1 MSADKDRE
9 PGPLSSEAMK
19 REEWRGGERIL
30 QKEDVSGHT
39 PPASESDAAKE
50 DEGPGGTP
58 SAASIIPPPG

>member
-19 REEWRGGERIL
+19 REEWRGGETIL

-39 PPASESDAAKE
+39 PPASEGDAAE
-50 DEGPGGTP
+50 LNERSEGTHSPARTI
-58 SAASIIPPPG
+58 APPD